1 MPVLPMLDVAIGI
14 IVVFILV
21 SLICSAVREAL
32 EGLTKTRA
40 AYLEHGLRE
49 LLHDKGAVGLV
60 ASFYTH
66 PLIYS
71 LYSGNYKPKAQTSRM
86 WLARGRDLPSYIP
99 SKNFALALM
108 DIAARGLHTDVP
120 SSAETAP
127 VVSLDAIRKNV
138 GNLQNAPVQRLLLG
152 AIDAAQ
158 GDLNKLQK
166 NLETWFDTGMDRV
179 SGWYKRS
186 TQWILFGIGL
196 FVAVSLNVN
205 TITIA
210 DYLSR
215 NPAARDAMVETATKL
230 QEQHAKDPNAQ
241 QAKAKETLESL
252 NLPIGW
258 KTWPP
263 SNAQAWLVTILGL
276 LLTAF
281 AATFGA
287 PFWFD
292 VLNKVMVIR
301 STVKPH
307 EKSPEESSEDRQRGN
322 EQPTVVVQ
330 TGAGAGD
337 AAAPPPLP
345 PPQPEPVA
353 GGDLES
359 DVDACD
365 IDVDPDQG
373 TPDDELPAAMGG
385 VA

>member
-1 MPVLPMLDVAIGI
+1 MAVLPIIDVAIGI

-21 SLICSAVREAL
+21 SMICSAVREAI
-32 EGLTKTRA
+32 EALTKTRA

-49 LLHDKGAVGLV
+49 LLHDKGAVGLATSV
-60 ASFYTH
+60 YNH
-66 PLIYS
+66 PLVYS
-71 LYSGNYKPKAQTSRM
+71 LYSGNYKPKAQPRRW
-86 WLARGRDLPSYIP
+86 WLALGGSLPSYIP
-99 SKNFALALM
+99 SRNFAMALM
-108 DIAARGLHTDVP
+108 DIAARGLHTDVA
-120 SSAETAP
+120 SSTETAP
-127 VVSLDAIRKNV
+127 LVSLDAIRKNV
-138 GNLQNAPVQRLLLG
+138 GNLQNAPVQRLLLS

-215 NPAARDAMVETATKL
+215 TPAARAAMVETATRL
-230 QEQHAKDPNAQ
+230 QEEQAKAPKDQ

-258 KTWPP
+258 KMWPTTL
-263 SNAQAWLVTILGL
+263 QAWLVTIFGL

-281 AATFGA
+281 AATLGA

-307 EKSPEESSEDRQRGN
+307 EKSPEEASEDRQRPK
-322 EQPTVVVQ
+322 EPPPVVVQ
-330 TGAGAGD
+330 TGAGAGE
-337 AAAPPPLP
+337 AAAPPPSP
-345 PPQPEPVA
+345 PPEPEPLT

-365 IDVDPDQG
+365 IEVDPNEG
-373 TPDDELPAAMGG
+373 TPDEELPAAVGG